1 MKQIYHRLVLLVLL
15 TLPGHVPPVGQA
27 FLASPLAA
35 APLPQAGLVQQAD
48 QAFRAGDLERAASLA
63 NQILIQQPDSEH
75 ARMILGLIA
84 VRRGA
89 WKEATGNF
97 EAVVRSDPSSAHGN
111 FFLGQAYHQQ
121 GRWEKAI
128 RHLAKA
134 LESGHP
140 DRGRLILQ
148 IAVAHN
154 EAGRPSQALE
164 SLRKLPA
171 PAGGPPAAQY
181 HGVSAFAHAALDQP
195 GPAIDAV
202 RRALKLDGSNPEY
215 WRLLISTLIATD
227 QKNRALA
234 EAIQA
239 QKKFPDNPEI
249 QFQFGLSSYYVS
261 HFNPF
266 TKLALRNLEEA
277 EPDSARVKCLE
288 GLMHRREGRTAEAN
302 RAFALAAERGLED
315 AHLLLGILLKEAGD
329 YDGAEQEYREAEK
342 VNPHN
347 GQVHLELGKILLTNG
362 NAQEALPRLAKAAD
376 YIPKNPGVH
385 YQLGRAYARLGQAE
399 KAEYH
404 FSLFRELDKDLREL
418 SAGAP
423 AAPSP

>member
-1 MKQIYHRLVLLVLL
+1 
-15 TLPGHVPPVGQA
+15 
-27 FLASPLAA
+27 
-35 APLPQAGLVQQAD
+35 
-48 QAFRAGDLERAASLA
+48 
-63 NQILIQQPDSEH
+63 
-75 ARMILGLIA
+75 MILGLIA
-84 VRRGA
+84 AREGE
-89 WKEATGNF
+89 WKAAIKNL
-97 EAVVRSDPSSAHGN
+97 EAVVRLNPSSPHGN

-121 GRWEKAI
+121 GHWEKAI
-128 RHLAKA
+128 PYLAKA

-140 DRGRLILQ
+140 ERERLVLQ
-148 IAVAHN
+148 LAVAQN
-154 EAGRPSQALE
+154 EAGQPSQALE
-164 SLRKLPA
+164 SLSKFPA

-181 HGVSAFAHAALDQP
+181 HAVSAFAHAALDQP
-195 GPAIDAV
+195 GLAIDAV
-202 RRALKLDGSNPEY
+202 RRALKLDDSNPGY
-215 WRLLISTLIATD
+215 WQLLISTLIATD
-227 QKNRALA
+227 QKNRALS
-234 EAIQA
+234 EAIRA

-261 HFNPF
+261 QSPF

-277 EPDSARVKCLE
+277 EPDSARAKCLE
-288 GLMHRREGRTAEAN
+288 GLLHRREGREAEAN

-329 YDGAEQEYREAEK
+329 YDGAEQEYRAAEK

-418 SAGAP
+418 SAGVLRRPRALKRDERDEAMTGRKIHDMAP
-423 AAPSP
+423 D

>member
-1 MKQIYHRLVLLVLL
+1 MKQICHCLFLLVLA
-15 TLPGHVPPVGQA
+15 LPGRVPPMGQA
-27 FLASPLAA
+27 FLAGPLAA
-35 APLPQAGLVQQAD
+35 TPLPQVDLVQQAD
-48 QAFRAGDLERAASLA
+48 QAFRAGDVKRATSLA

-84 VRRGA
+84 VGRGA
-89 WKEATGNF
+89 WKEAIVNF

-134 LESGHP
+134 LDSGHP

-148 IAVAHN
+148 IAVAQN

-195 GPAIDAV
+195 GPAIDAI
-202 RRALKLDGSNPEY
+202 RRALKLNDSDPGY
-215 WRLLISTLIATD
+215 WQLLISTLIATD
-227 QKNRALA
+227 QKNRALS
-234 EAIQA
+234 EAIRA

-261 HFNPF
+261 QSPF
-266 TKLALRNLEEA
+266 TKLALRNLVEA
-277 EPDSARVKCLE
+277 EPDSARAKCLE
-288 GLMHRREGRTAEAN
+288 GLLHRREGRDAEAN

-329 YDGAEQEYREAEK
+329 YEGAEQEYRAAEK

-362 NAQEALPRLAKAAD
+362 NVQEALPRLSKAAD
-376 YIPKNPGVH
+376 YMPKNPGVH
-385 YQLGRAYARLGQAE
+385 YQLGLAYARLGQAD
-399 KAEYH
+399 KAAYH
-404 FSLFRELDKDLREL
+404 SSLFRELDKELREL
-418 SAGAP
+418 SASAP